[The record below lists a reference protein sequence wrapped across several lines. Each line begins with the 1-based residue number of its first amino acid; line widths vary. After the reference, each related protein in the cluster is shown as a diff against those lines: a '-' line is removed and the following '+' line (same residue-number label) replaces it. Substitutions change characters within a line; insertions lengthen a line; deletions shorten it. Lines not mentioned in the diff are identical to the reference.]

1 MGSTHSTAMVTR
13 AYRCPI
19 RGLMEL
25 PRLSNVGVKYMHH
38 RESQVATKFLLR
50 TLPLVI
56 TAIELV

>member
-1 MGSTHSTAMVTR
+1 
-13 AYRCPI
+13 
-19 RGLMEL
+19 MEL